1 MDRIVFFLVAA
12 GVCGTMYPISDPQF
26 RWVASTFAFVY
37 LGLAVL
43 TTLEQLS
50 NRRRG
55 PGSK

>member
-1 MDRIVFFLVAA
+1 MDRIVFFLVASA
-12 GVCGTMYPISDPQF
+12 VCAALYPASDPQF